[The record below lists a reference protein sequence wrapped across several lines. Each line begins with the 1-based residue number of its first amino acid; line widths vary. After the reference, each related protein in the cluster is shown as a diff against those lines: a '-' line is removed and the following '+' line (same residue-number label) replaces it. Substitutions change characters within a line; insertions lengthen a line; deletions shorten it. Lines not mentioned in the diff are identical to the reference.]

1 MKGHNKL
8 WSIVGFVLVVLA
20 ILAGT
25 YVSVIGVGAKHQ
37 GSAKNIKLGL
47 DLAGGVSITYE
58 VNESNPSA
66 EDMRDTVYKLQQRV
80 SVYSTEAEVYQ
91 KAPTG
96 SMWRSPAFIM
106 LRKCW
111 KLWEIPGQSS
121 FMRHPQTVTQG

>member
-80 SVYSTEAEVYQ
+80 SVTQRSTGGLSGRLQ
-91 KAPTG
+91 QDQCGDP
-96 SMWRSPAFIM
+96 RR
-106 LRKCW
+106 L
-111 KLWEIPGQSS
+111 
-121 FMRHPQTVTQG
+121 